1 MDLEKL
7 EKLHELKEK
16 RILSAEEFDQ
26 RKAELLNENKEIQTA
41 SIKKGINW
49 RNFGI
54 AFLYT
59 LLYFMVMF
67 SFGIVIAYVFED
79 ITDSGLNCIGK
90 LANLVCGIILAVIA
104 KKLKTS
110 QYEKCAPIWAIVL
123 GMLWFGAFCFLII
136 IYQFLQIKGGYAT
149 LKPQK

>member
-16 RILSAEEFDQ
+16 GILSAEEFDQ
-26 RKAELLNENKEIQTA
+26 KKAELFNENKEIQTA

-54 AFLYT
+54 AFLCAF
-59 LLYFMVMF
+59 LYFVVMV
-67 SFGIVIAYVFED
+67 SFGTIIVYVFED
-79 ITDSGLNCIGK
+79 TTDSGLNCINK
-90 LANLVCGIILAVIA
+90 LANLVCGIILAFIA

-136 IYQFLQIKGGYAT
+136 IYQFLQIKGGHAT
-149 LKPQK
+149 LKSQK